1 MSTVAN
7 RSYSARRQVLA
18 NTVALL
24 LFIALMVLLIWHL
37 WPTAS
42 GQLDPDA
49 VPRAITPRGDLGND
63 EKATIQLFKQTA
75 PSVVH
80 ITNIGVTRDFFSF
93 DVMKIPRGTG
103 SGIIWDDQGHII
115 TNYHVVKDAEAL
127 KVTLADHSTWEATRV
142 QVDPDR
148 DLAVVWIK
156 APKSKLKPILVGKS
170 ADLQVGQ
177 KAFAIGNPFGLDQT
191 LTQGLVSA
199 LGREI
204 EADTG
209 KTIKGVIQTDA
220 AINPGNSG
228 GPLLDSAGRLI
239 GVNTAIVSPSGSSA
253 GIGFAIPVDEVNRVV
268 TQLIKHGKVI
278 HPGLGIQE
286 VPNQLSKRWGIPGV
300 LILNVNPDG
309 PAAKAGL
316 KATRRDRN
324 GRIILGD
331 AITAIDG
338 EETDSSNQ
346 LFSLLDKHAVGD
358 QVTVTVWH
366 DGETRDVQMKLIA
379 Q

>member
-1 MSTVAN
+1 MSGADR
-7 RSYSARRQVLA
+7 RSLGRLILGNALA
-18 NTVALL
+18 AALFVALMG
-24 LFIALMVLLIWHL
+24 FLIWRL
-37 WPTAS
+37 WPAQS
-42 GQLDPDA
+42 GKLDPDA
-49 VPRAITPRGDLGND
+49 VPRAVTARGELAND

-80 ITNIGVTRDFFSF
+80 VTNMGVQRDFFSF

-103 SGIIWDDQGHII
+103 SGIVWDQDGHIV
-115 TNYHVVKDAEAL
+115 TNYHVVKGAQAL
-127 KVTLADHSTWEATRV
+127 NVTLADHSTWEASRV
-142 QVDPDR
+142 EFDPDR
-148 DLAVVWIK
+148 DLAVIWIH
-156 APKSKLKPILVGKS
+156 APKDRLKPILVGKS
-170 ADLQVGQ
+170 GDLQVGQ
-177 KAFAIGNPFGLDQT
+177 KTFAIGNPFGLDQT

-204 EADTG
+204 EAETG
-209 KTIKGVIQTDA
+209 RSIKGAIQTDA

-268 TQLIKHGKVI
+268 TQLIKHGKVT

-286 VPNQLSKRWGIPGV
+286 APDQLARRWGIPGV
-300 LILNVNPDG
+300 MILSVDPQG

-316 KATRRDRN
+316 KATRRDSN
-324 GRIILGD
+324 GRILLGD

-338 EETDSSNQ
+338 QKVDSSNQ
-346 LFSLLDKHAVGD
+346 LFDLLEKHAVGD
-358 QVTVTVWH
+358 QVTVTVWREGNTF
-366 DGETRDVQMKLIA
+366 DTKMALMA